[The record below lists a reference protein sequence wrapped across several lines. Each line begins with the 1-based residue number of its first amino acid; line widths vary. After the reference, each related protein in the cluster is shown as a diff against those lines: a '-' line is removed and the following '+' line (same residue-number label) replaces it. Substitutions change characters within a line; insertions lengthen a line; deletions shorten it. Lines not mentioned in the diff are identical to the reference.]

1 MKAAEEKY
9 ARETTANQAA
19 MHELSE
25 ACVSGSKLQEEL
37 QTRLSFSETKHM
49 KLLSEHDQLVAAAQ
63 RQEALLLERSEE
75 INNLTIA
82 HSNIREEHARARL

>member
-9 ARETTANQAA
+9 ARETAANHAA

-37 QTRLSFSETKHM
+37 QTKLSFSETKHV
-49 KLLSEHDQLVAAAQ
+49 KLLSEHEQLVAVAQ
-63 RQEALLLERSEE
+63 RRDALLHERSEE

-82 HSNIREEHARARL
+82 HSNSREEHA